1 MEGQQILGLR
11 TVMSRSEVEDG
22 AEAAL
27 QVAADEEVVGEGCHK
42 QPWRTTSDRQRQG
55 AGSHS

>member
-27 QVAADEEVVGEGCHK
+27 QVAADEEVVGEGMP
-42 QPWRTTSDRQRQG
+42 QTTVADDQRQTR
-55 AGSHS
+55 ARRR